1 MSLNNVEQQQ
11 FQSRE
16 EYKKA
21 KTDALQKVDTASVK
35 ERKTA
40 EAEPQNHAR
49 IRVRLIPIWLRLVL
63 LVVFVFVSLV
73 AGAAVGYGILG
84 GGNAADVFKQST
96 WTHIQDLVD
105 KK

>member
-1 MSLNNVEQQQ
+1 MSVNNVEQHQ

-21 KTDALQKVDTASVK
+21 KTDALQQVDDAAAK

-40 EAEPQNHAR
+40 EAEPKNHAR

-63 LVVFVFVSLV
+63 LVVLLFVSLV

-96 WTHIQDLVD
+96 WTHIQDLID

>member
-1 MSLNNVEQQQ
+1 MSVNNVEQHQ

-21 KTDALQKVDTASVK
+21 KTDALQKVDDPAAK

-40 EAEPQNHAR
+40 EAEPKNHAR

-63 LVVFVFVSLV
+63 LVVLLFVSLV

-96 WTHIQDLVD
+96 WTHIQDLID